1 MVEILGP
8 AWDAARPTR
17 TTQAALAQALEVT
30 HRGCTNGSSPT
41 RPPRA
46 GPFALARAEDPA
58 ANLNAQ
64 SIVIHPLH
72 RPGAPGIDQPV
83 TTARLASHESHRSRP
98 PRQTRP
104 PHRSTGMTSRRLD
117 RAHQAPELADL
128 AARARAAAAPERPS
142 RCSPSPWLRSGQSR
156 SRPRR
161 CPTVKFVDITKEAG
175 INFVHNNGALGDK
188 LLPET
193 MGSGVAF
200 LDYDGDGDQDL
211 FFVNSSYW
219 PGHEVKPAPTQAL
232 YRNDGKG
239 HFEDVTKEAGLD
251 KTFYGQGVAV
261 GDYDNDGDPDL
272 YVTAIGR
279 GYLFRNDGKGHFD
292 DVTDRGQRQGTKRL
306 ADRRRLSRHRQ

>member
-1 MVEILGP
+1 MRPQRRGSGP
-8 AWDAARPTR
+8 AG
-17 TTQAALAQALEVT
+17 
-30 HRGCTNGSSPT
+30 RGQG
-41 RPPRA
+41 
-46 GPFALARAEDPA
+46 
-58 ANLNAQ
+58 
-64 SIVIHPLH
+64 
-72 RPGAPGIDQPV
+72 
-83 TTARLASHESHRSRP
+83 RS
-98 PRQTRP
+98 
-104 PHRSTGMTSRRLD
+104 
-117 RAHQAPELADL
+117 
-128 AARARAAAAPERPS
+128 
-142 RCSPSPWLRSGQSR
+142 
-156 SRPRR
+156 R

-175 INFVHNNGALGDK
+175 ITFVHDNGALGEK

-272 YVTAIGR
+272 YVTA
-279 GYLFRNDGKGHFD
+279 
-292 DVTDRGQRQGTKRL
+292 DRPRLSVPQRRQGALRGRH
-306 ADRRRLSRHRQ
+306 RRRPTPRGPTAG